1 MAWILALG
9 LPAAT
14 AVALAVGGPVV
25 AVLGY
30 HAICIA
36 ALLADRGWRKRLRR
50 PPPCVRWTALSCALI
65 LGGLALSLF
74 LPRPEEVGSL
84 LRKKVFGDSESRF
97 WVFAVYSMLIHCP
110 AEELFW
116 RGVVD
121 PRSAAANGVGFYLQH
136 AAPLALFLGSPLQ
149 GLLLAVPAGA
159 AGLWWSWASR
169 RSGTLVPALVSHA
182 AADLAILGI
191 ARVLAFG

>member
-1 MAWILALG
+1 M
-9 LPAAT
+9 PAAT
-14 AVALAVGGPVV
+14 SAALALGGPVV
-25 AVLGY
+25 AVLAY

-36 ALLADRGWRKRLRR
+36 ALVVDRGWRGKLRR
-50 PPPCVRWTALSCALI
+50 PPACARWTSLSCALI
-65 LGGLALSLF
+65 LGGLALSLL
-74 LPRPEEVGSL
+74 LPRPGDVGAL
-84 LRKKVFGDSESRF
+84 LRERVFGNSESRF

-121 PRSAAANGVGFYLQH
+121 PKSAGAGAVGFYLQH
-136 AAPLALFLGSPLQ
+136 AAPLALFLGSPGQ
-149 GLLLAVPAGA
+149 GLLLAIPAGA
-159 AGLWWSWASR
+159 AGLGWSWLSR

>member
-9 LPAAT
+9 VPAAT
-14 AVALAVGGPVV
+14 SVALKLGGPVV
-25 AVLGY
+25 AVLAY
-30 HAICIA
+30 HAICFV
-36 ALLADRGWRKRLRR
+36 ALVVDRGWCGKLRR
-50 PPPCVRWTALSCALI
+50 PPACARWTALSCALI

-74 LPRPEEVGSL
+74 LPRPEEVGVL
-84 LRKKVFGDSESRF
+84 LRKRVFGDSETRF
-97 WVFAVYSMLIHCP
+97 WIFAVYSMLVHCP

-121 PRSAAANGVGFYLQH
+121 PRSAAANAVGFYLQH
-136 AAPLALFLGSPLQ
+136 AAPLVLFLGSPLQ
-149 GLLLAVPAGA
+149 GLVLALPAGA